1 MTRMEIYDG
10 CFLPN
15 LTEFVKHTST
25 KPIPHPLYS
34 KQRGGEGKRNV
45 RGVILLK
52 VWWIFLCV
60 SCQGLHH
67 TSKHF

>member
-15 LTEFVKHTST
+15 LTGFVKHTST
-25 KPIPHPLYS
+25 KPIPHPSYS

-45 RGVILLK
+45 RGGYLVAGLLGILFAGWENVL
-52 VWWIFLCV
+52 L
-60 SCQGLHH
+60 
-67 TSKHF
+67 TSPD